1 MLSHVD
7 HVILGMN
14 SVQLYMKIPGCRTPG
29 VQKYVKILHKRYILF
44 VKCDLNISV
53 FCSAVFFNDDVVLIL
68 HGLLQCFSSLSC
80 CCILLNIPNDIGM

>member
-29 VQKYVKILHKRYILF
+29 VLKYCDQYIPGQT
-44 VKCDLNISV
+44 
-53 FCSAVFFNDDVVLIL
+53 
-68 HGLLQCFSSLSC
+68 HGLRHNKQQKKPLFEFA
-80 CCILLNIPNDIGM
+80 N